1 MDLNIYVTTE
11 SKNKEENTT
20 CCQGYSNDNSCA
32 AKSLSLQ
39 EPQPAEYSP
48 LSKHE
53 KWCSIINSFMALEQ
67 LVLIFPIGWSHLF
80 SAGIV
85 SPIAITATAESPAL
99 GRHFVFTIQP

>member
-1 MDLNIYVTTE
+1 MLQLNQKTKKKTRLAVKDIPTTTVVLR
-11 SKNKEENTT
+11 NHCRYRNR
-20 CCQGYSNDNSCA
+20 N
-32 AKSLSLQ
+32 
-39 EPQPAEYSP
+39 QPNISP